1 LPEVFFGFLGKKRC
15 MDHRS
20 FHIPD
25 IFSSGGETPHSSD
38 VLAIP
43 NESISPRSSK
53 TYNVLNIY
61 NPANQTKKELINNFV
76 VRIKEYDE
84 IFKSIENDKMQSPT
98 KHFIIQGP
106 RGSGKTTLLL
116 RLFYE
121 VKDSPELKN
130 WLLPIRFDEEQYNVR
145 TLYKL
150 WENIALYLED
160 ELEEGFSGLYDEMQ
174 KFIEEREYEK
184 ICYEILQKS
193 LKKQKKKLVLFV
205 DNFGDMLVKFQ
216 KREHQRLQDLLTFD
230 NDLRIVGGSSIVLDY
245 KKEYVQ
251 PIYELFKIVQLEG
264 LNPRE
269 TTDLLIRLGKYY
281 DTLSIRD
288 IMDND
293 PGRIESLRRLT
304 SGVPRTIVLLFEIFV
319 DNESGDSFRDLE
331 TILDRVTPLYKHR
344 MDDLSPQQQ
353 EIVHAIAMN
362 WDAVGVREIARI
374 TRMESKAV
382 SAQLKQ
388 LEYNRIVIKI
398 KTNIKNH
405 FYQINERFFNIWY
418 LMRYG
423 RKRDRNKVLWL
434 VRFLENWCN
443 KEELIDRAERHVQA
457 LRKGSMYEKHALF
470 MTEAL
475 SRTGLPEDL
484 QYEMIQETRRLL
496 SVKNS
501 DLLEELSKSDKEL
514 YNSFAH
520 FYTDKDYSNAL
531 KNLLEIRNK
540 TGFVL
545 GMTGFLYEVHL
556 KDFHKAEQHY
566 IEAINKDYT
575 GMISNLAS
583 LYEIEFQDMK
593 KAEKYYLLAFK
604 TGNTNAI
611 YRLALLYQIKFQNNK
626 KAIQYYQMAV
636 EKGHADSM
644 NTLAMLYQ
652 KELKDYPKA
661 IQYFRMAAEQ
671 GHVEAMNN
679 LAWLFFILKKN
690 KKEALNLLNRAYRKS
705 MVVTNTYICSMILLW
720 NDQYDEGI
728 IRAKDFMENKEMITN
743 FSMGIEPYLMLL
755 IAKKQYTYTHALFS
769 ENQFNI
775 KDVYKPIYYALMYF
789 MKETYPD
796 EYKRMGDELIQTV
809 DEIITQIKQM
819 SIDYA

>member
-1 LPEVFFGFLGKKRC
+1 
-15 MDHRS
+15 MDQLS

-25 IFSSGGETPHSSD
+25 IFNSGGEAPLSSD
-38 VLAIP
+38 LLPLP
-43 NESISPRSSK
+43 NDTITSK
-53 TYNVLNIY
+53 SGKNYNILNIY
-61 NPANQTKKELINNFV
+61 NPANQTKKELISNFV
-76 VRIKEYDE
+76 VRIKEYNE
-84 IFKSIENDKMQSPT
+84 IIKSIETDKMQSST
-98 KHFIIQGP
+98 KHYIIQGP

-116 RLFYE
+116 RMYYE
-121 VKDSPELKN
+121 VKDSLELNK
-130 WLLPIRFDEEQYNVR
+130 WLIPVRFDEEQYNVR

-150 WENIALYLED
+150 WENVALYLED
-160 ELEEGFSGLYDEMQ
+160 ELEEGYSGLYDQMQ
-174 KFIEEREYEK
+174 SHIEEREYEK
-184 ICYEILQKS
+184 ICYEILQKN
-193 LKKQKKKLVLFV
+193 LKKQQKKLVLFI
-205 DNFGDMLVKFQ
+205 DNFGDMLIKFQ
-216 KREHQRLQDLLTFD
+216 RREHQRLQDILTFD
-230 NDLRIVGGSSIVLDY
+230 NDIRIVGGSSIVLDY

-251 PIYELFKIVQLEG
+251 PMYELFRIIQLEG
-264 LNPRE
+264 LSQKE
-269 TTDLLIRLGKYY
+269 TINLLLRLGKYY
-281 DTLSIRD
+281 DTLSVRE
-288 IMDND
+288 IMEND

-353 EIVHAIAMN
+353 EIVHAVAMN
-362 WDAVGVREIARI
+362 WDAVGVKEIAKI

-388 LEYNRIVIKI
+388 LEYNRIVSKI
-398 KTNIKNH
+398 RTNIKNH

-457 LRKGSMYEKHALF
+457 LRKGIMYEKHALF

-484 QYEMIQETRRLL
+484 QYVMIQETRRLL
-496 SVKNS
+496 TVKNS

-520 FYTDKDYSNAL
+520 FYTEKNYSNAL

-545 GMTGFLYEVHL
+545 GMTGFLYELHL
-556 KDFHKAEQHY
+556 KDFQKAEQNY

-604 TGNTNAI
+604 TGNTSAI

-626 KAIQYYQMAV
+626 KAIQYYQLAV
-636 EKGHADSM
+636 DKGHTDSM
-644 NTLAMLYQ
+644 NSLAMLYQ
-652 KELKDYPKA
+652 KELKDFPKA
-661 IQYFRMAAEQ
+661 IQYYRMAADQ
-671 GHVEAMNN
+671 DHVEAMNN

-690 KKEALNLLNRAYRKS
+690 KEEAMNLLNRAYNKS
-705 MVVTNTYICSMILLW
+705 MVITNTYICAMILLW
-720 NDQYDEGI
+720 NDQFDEGV

-755 IAKKQYTYTHALFS
+755 IAKKQYTYTHTLFS
-769 ENQFNI
+769 ENNYNI

-789 MKETYPD
+789 MRDTYPD
-796 EYKRMGDELIQTV
+796 EYKRMGEELKLTV
-809 DEIITQIKQM
+809 DEVISQIKQM
-819 SIDYA
+819 EVDYA

>member
-1 LPEVFFGFLGKKRC
+1 

-25 IFSSGGETPHSSD
+25 IFNSGGEAPLSTD
-38 VLAIP
+38 VPTIP
-43 NESISPRSSK
+43 KDSIASQSPKS
-53 TYNVLNIY
+53 YNVLNIY
-61 NPANQTKKELINNFV
+61 NPANQTRKELISNFV
-76 VRIKEYDE
+76 VRLREFNE
-84 IFKSIENDKMQSPT
+84 IFKSIEHDKMQSPT
-98 KHFIIQGP
+98 RQYIIQGP

-116 RLFYE
+116 RLYYE
-121 VKDSPELKN
+121 VKDSPDLTR
-130 WLLPIRFDEEQYNVR
+130 WLLAIRFDEEQYNVR

-150 WENIALYLED
+150 WENVALYLED

-174 KFIEEREYEK
+174 KHIEERDYEK
-184 ICYEILQKS
+184 ICYEILKS
-193 LKKQKKKLVLFV
+193 KLKKQQKKLVLFI
-205 DNFGDMLVKFQ
+205 DNFGDMLVKF
-216 KREHQRLQDLLTFD
+216 KKKEHQRLQDILSFD
-230 NDLRIVGGSSIVLDY
+230 NDIRIVGGSSIVLDY
-245 KKEYVQ
+245 KQEYVQ
-251 PIYELFKIVQLEG
+251 PIYELFRIIQLEG
-264 LNPRE
+264 LNQKE

-281 DTLSIRD
+281 DTLSVSD
-288 IMDND
+288 IIKND

-362 WDAVGVREIARI
+362 WDAVGVKEIARL

-388 LEYNRIVIKI
+388 LEYNRIVTKI

-457 LRKGSMYEKHALF
+457 LRKGIMYEKHALF

-520 FYTDKDYSNAL
+520 YYTEKDYSNAL

-545 GMTGFLYEVHL
+545 GMTGFLYELHL
-556 KDFHKAEQHY
+556 KDFQKAEQY
-566 IEAINKDYT
+566 YLEAINKDYT

-611 YRLALLYQIKFQNNK
+611 YRLALLYQIKFQNSK
-626 KAIQYYQMAV
+626 KAIQYFQMAV
-636 EKGHADSM
+636 EKGHADAM
-644 NTLAMLYQ
+644 NSLAMLYQ
-652 KELKDYPKA
+652 KELKDYPRA
-661 IQYFRMAAEQ
+661 IQYYRMAVE
-671 GHVEAMNN
+671 HDHIEAMNN

-690 KKEALNLLNRAYRKS
+690 KQEALNLLNRSYRKS
-705 MVVTNTYICSMILLW
+705 MVITNTYICSMVLLW
-720 NDQYDEGI
+720 NDQFDEGI

-755 IAKKQYTYTHALFS
+755 IAKKQYTYTYSLFR
-769 ENQFNI
+769 ENNFNI
-775 KDVYKPIYYALMYF
+775 RDVYKPIYYALMYF
-789 MKETYPD
+789 MKDTYPD
-796 EYKRMGDELIQTV
+796 EYKRMGDELKLTV
-809 DEIITQIKQM
+809 DEVIAQIKQM
-819 SIDYA
+819 AIDYE

>member
-1 LPEVFFGFLGKKRC
+1 
-15 MDHRS
+15 
-20 FHIPD
+20 
-25 IFSSGGETPHSSD
+25 
-38 VLAIP
+38 
-43 NESISPRSSK
+43 
-53 TYNVLNIY
+53 
-61 NPANQTKKELINNFV
+61 V
-76 VRIKEYDE
+76 VRLKEYSE

-98 KHFIIQGP
+98 KHYIIQGP

-116 RLFYE
+116 RLYYE
-121 VKDSPELKN
+121 VKDSTDLKR
-130 WLLPIRFDEEQYNVR
+130 WLIPVRFDEEQYNVR

-150 WENIALYLED
+150 WENVALYLED

-174 KFIEEREYEK
+174 KSIEEREYEK
-184 ICYEILQKS
+184 ICYELLQKN
-193 LKKQKKKLVLFV
+193 LKKQQKKLVLFI

-216 KREHQRLQDLLTFD
+216 KREHQRLQDILTFD

-245 KKEYVQ
+245 KQDYVQ
-251 PIYELFKIVQLEG
+251 PIYELFRIIQLEG
-264 LNPRE
+264 LTQKE
-269 TTDLLIRLGKYY
+269 TTNLLLRLGKYY
-281 DTLSIRD
+281 DTLSVKEI
-288 IMDND
+288 IEND

-362 WDAVGVREIARI
+362 WDAVGVKEIARI

-388 LEYNRIVIKI
+388 LEYNRIVSKI
-398 KTNIKNH
+398 RTNIKNH

-443 KEELIDRAERHVQA
+443 KKQLIDRAERHVQA
-457 LRKGSMYEKHALF
+457 LRKGIMYEKHALF

-496 SVKNS
+496 SAKNS
-501 DLLEELSKSDKEL
+501 DLLGELSKSDKEL

-520 FYTDKDYSNAL
+520 FYTEKDYSNAL

-545 GMTGFLYEVHL
+545 GMTGFLYELHL
-556 KDFHKAEQHY
+556 KDFQKAEHY
-566 IEAINKDYT
+566 YLEAINKDYT

-604 TGNTNAI
+604 TGNTSAI

-636 EKGHADSM
+636 EKGHADAM
-644 NTLAMLYQ
+644 NSLAMLYQ
-652 KELKDYPKA
+652 KELKDFPKA
-661 IQYFRMAAEQ
+661 IQYYRLAAEQ
-671 GHVEAMNN
+671 DHVEAMNN

-705 MVVTNTYICSMILLW
+705 MIVTNTYICSMVLLW
-720 NDQYDEGI
+720 NDQFDEGI
-728 IRAKDFMENKEMITN
+728 IHAKDFMENKEMITN

-755 IAKKQYTYTHALFS
+755 IAKKQYTYTHSLFTD
-769 ENQFNI
+769 NNFNI

-789 MKETYPD
+789 MKDTYPD
-796 EYKRMGDELIQTV
+796 EYKRMGDELTQTV
-809 DEIITQIKQM
+809 DEVITQINQM
-819 SIDYA
+819 AVDYA

>member
-1 LPEVFFGFLGKKRC
+1 
-15 MDHRS
+15 MDQLS

-25 IFSSGGETPHSSD
+25 IFNSGGESSLSSD
-38 VLAIP
+38 MLSIP
-43 NESISPRSSK
+43 NNSISQK
-53 TYNVLNIY
+53 LGKNYNILNIY
-61 NPANQTKKELINNFV
+61 NPANQTKNELISNFV
-76 VRIKEYDE
+76 VRVEEYNE
-84 IFKSIENDKMQSPT
+84 ILKAIENDKMQSPT
-98 KHFIIQGP
+98 RHYIMQGQ

-116 RLFYE
+116 RLYYE
-121 VKDSPELKN
+121 VKDSPELQK
-130 WLLPIRFDEEQYNVR
+130 WLMPIRFDEEQYNVR

-150 WENIALYLED
+150 WENVAIYLEE
-160 ELEEGFSGLYDEMQ
+160 ELAEGFSGLYDEMQ
-174 KFIEEREYEK
+174 KYIEERDYEK
-184 ICYEILQKS
+184 ICYQILQKS
-193 LKKQKKKLVLFV
+193 LRKQQKKLVLFI

-216 KREHQRLQDLLTFD
+216 KREHQRLQDILTFD

-245 KKEYVQ
+245 KQEYVQ
-251 PIYELFKIVQLEG
+251 PIYELFKIIQLEG
-264 LNPRE
+264 LNQKE
-269 TTDLLIRLGKYY
+269 TINLLLRLGKYY
-281 DTLSIRD
+281 DTLSVKD
-288 IMDND
+288 IIEKD

-362 WDAVGVREIARI
+362 WDAVGVKEIAKI

-388 LEYNRIVIKI
+388 LEFNRIVSKI

-423 RKRDRNKVLWL
+423 RRRDRNKVLWL

-443 KEELIDRAERHVQA
+443 EEELIDRAERHVKA
-457 LRKGSMYEKHALF
+457 LRKGRMYEKHALF

-484 QYEMIQETRRLL
+484 QYVMIQETRRLL
-496 SVKNS
+496 SVKNK

-520 FYTDKDYSNAL
+520 YYTEKDYSNAL

-545 GMTGFLYEVHL
+545 GMTGFLYELHL
-556 KDFHKAEQHY
+556 KDFQKAEQY
-566 IEAINKDYT
+566 YLEAINKDYT

-604 TGNTNAI
+604 TGNTSAI

-636 EKGHADSM
+636 EKGHTDAM
-644 NTLAMLYQ
+644 NSLAMLYQ
-652 KELKDYPKA
+652 KALKDYPKA
-661 IQYFRMAAEQ
+661 IQYYQMAADQ
-671 GHVEAMNN
+671 DHVEAMNN
-679 LAWLFFILKKN
+679 LAWLYFILKKN
-690 KKEALNLLNRAYRKS
+690 KKEALNLLNRAYNKS
-705 MVVTNTYICSMILLW
+705 MVITNTYVCAMILLW
-720 NDQYDEGI
+720 NDQFDEGI
-728 IRAKDFMENKEMITN
+728 IRAKDFMENKEMITT

-755 IAKKQYTYTHALFS
+755 IAKKQYTYTHALFT
-769 ENQFNI
+769 ENNYNI
-775 KDVYKPIYYALMYF
+775 RDVYKPIYYALMYL
-789 MKETYPD
+789 MRDTYPD
-796 EYKRMGDELIQTV
+796 EYKRMGDELKQTV
-809 DEIITQIKQM
+809 DEIVTQIKQM
-819 SIDYA
+819 AVDCT

>member
-1 LPEVFFGFLGKKRC
+1 

-20 FHIPD
+20 FHIPE
-25 IFSSGGETPHSSD
+25 IFNSGGEAPVSSD
-38 VLAIP
+38 VPSIP
-43 NESISPRSSK
+43 KDIISPISAKS
-53 TYNVLNIY
+53 NNILNIY
-61 NPANQTKKELINNFV
+61 NPANQTKKELIGNFV
-76 VRIKEYDE
+76 VRLKEYNE
-84 IFKSIENDKMQSPT
+84 ILKSIENDKMQSPT
-98 KHFIIQGP
+98 RHFIIQGP

-121 VKDSPELKN
+121 VKDSPELNK

-160 ELEEGFSGLYDEMQ
+160 ELEEGFSGLFDEMQ
-174 KFIEEREYEK
+174 NFIEEREYDK

-193 LKKQKKKLVLFV
+193 LKKQQKKLVLFI

-216 KREHQRLQDLLTFD
+216 KREHQRLQDLLTFN
-230 NDLRIVGGSSIVLDY
+230 NDLIIVGGSSIVLDY

-251 PIYELFKIVQLEG
+251 PIYELFRIIQLEG
-264 LNPRE
+264 LNPKE
-269 TTDLLIRLGKYY
+269 TTNLLIRLGKYY
-281 DTLSIRD
+281 DTLSVRD
-288 IMDND
+288 IMEND

-362 WDAVGVREIARI
+362 WDAVGVKEIARI

-388 LEYNRIVIKI
+388 LEYNRIVTKI

-457 LRKGSMYEKHALF
+457 LRKGRMYEKHALF

-484 QYEMIQETRRLL
+484 QYVMIQETRRLL

-501 DLLEELSKSDKEL
+501 DLLDELSKSDKEL

-520 FYTDKDYSNAL
+520 FYTEKDYSNAL

-545 GMTGFLYEVHL
+545 GMTGFLYELHL
-556 KDFHKAEQHY
+556 KDFQKAEHHY
-566 IEAINKDYT
+566 LEAINKDYT

-593 KAEKYYLLAFK
+593 KAEKFYLLAFK
-604 TGNTNAI
+604 TGNTSAI

-626 KAIQYYQMAV
+626 KAIQYYLMAV
-636 EKGHADSM
+636 EKGHTDSM
-644 NTLAMLYQ
+644 NSLATLYQ
-652 KELKDYPKA
+652 KELKDFPKA
-661 IQYFRMAAEQ
+661 IQYFRMAAGQ
-671 GHVEAMNN
+671 DHIEAMNN

-690 KKEALNLLNRAYRKS
+690 KKEALHLLNRAYSKS

-720 NDQYDEGI
+720 NDQFDEGI

-769 ENQFNI
+769 ENNFNI

-789 MKETYPD
+789 MKDTYPD
-796 EYKRMGDELIQTV
+796 EYKRMGYELKQTV
-809 DEIITQIKQM
+809 DEVVIQINQM
-819 SIDYA
+819 AVDYA

>member
-1 LPEVFFGFLGKKRC
+1 
-15 MDHRS
+15 MDHLS

-25 IFSSGGETPHSSD
+25 IFNSGAGAPLSSD
-38 VLAIP
+38 LLPVP
-43 NESISPRSSK
+43 NDASSRTNGK
-53 TYNVLNIY
+53 TYHFLNIY
-61 NPANQTKKELINNFV
+61 NPANQTKKELISNFV
-76 VRIKEYDE
+76 VRLREYNE
-84 IFKSIENDKMQSPT
+84 ILQGITNYKMQAPAT
-98 KHFIIQGP
+98 HYIVQGQ

-116 RLFYE
+116 RLYYE
-121 VKDSPELKN
+121 VKDSPDVQS
-130 WLLPIRFDEEQYNVR
+130 WLLPIRFDEEQYNIR

-150 WENIALYLED
+150 WENVALYLED
-160 ELEEGFSGLYDEMQ
+160 ELTEGFTGLHDEMQ
-174 KFIEEREYEK
+174 KYIEERDYEK
-184 ICYEILQKS
+184 ICYEILKKS
-193 LKKQKKKLVLFV
+193 LITQNKKLVLFI

-216 KREHQRLQDLLTFD
+216 RREHQRLQDILTFD
-230 NDLRIVGGSSIVLDY
+230 NEIRIVGGSSIVLDV
-245 KKEYVQ
+245 KQDYVQ
-251 PIYELFKIVQLEG
+251 PIYELFKIIQLDG
-264 LNPRE
+264 LSQKE
-269 TTDLLIRLGKYY
+269 TIDLLLRLGRYY
-281 DTLSIRD
+281 DTFSVKD
-288 IMDND
+288 IIEND

-362 WDAVGVREIARI
+362 WDAVGVKEIAKM

-388 LEYNRIVIKI
+388 LEFNRIVSKI

-443 KEELIDRAERHVQA
+443 EEELIDRAERHVRA
-457 LRKGSMYEKHALF
+457 LRKGIMYEKHALF

-484 QYEMIQETRRLL
+484 QYVMIQETRRLL
-496 SVKNS
+496 SLKNR
-501 DLLEELSKSDKEL
+501 DLLDELSKSDKEL

-520 FYTDKDYSNAL
+520 YYTEKDYSNAL

-545 GMTGFLYEVHL
+545 GMTGFLYELHL
-556 KDFHKAEQHY
+556 KDFQKAEQY
-566 IEAINKDYT
+566 YLEAIDKDYV

-604 TGNTNAI
+604 TGNTSAI
-611 YRLALLYQIKFQNNK
+611 YRLALLYQIKFQNYK
-626 KAIQYYQMAV
+626 KAIQYYHMAI
-636 EKGHADSM
+636 EKDHTDAM
-644 NTLAMLYQ
+644 NSLAMLYQ
-652 KELKDYPKA
+652 KELKNYPKA
-661 IQYFRMAAEQ
+661 IDYYQMAADRD
-671 GHVEAMNN
+671 HIEAMNN
-679 LAWLFFILKKN
+679 LSWLYFILKKN
-690 KKEALNLLNRAYRKS
+690 KKEALNLLNRAYNKS
-705 MVVTNTYICSMILLW
+705 LVITNAYICSMILLW
-720 NDQYDEGI
+720 NDQFDEAI

-755 IAKKQYTYTHALFS
+755 IAKGQYTYTYDLFS
-769 ENQFNI
+769 ENNFNI

-789 MKETYPD
+789 MRDTHPD
-796 EYKRMGDELIQTV
+796 EYKRMGDELKQTV
-809 DEIITQIKQM
+809 HEVISQIEQM
-819 SIDYA
+819 AVDYA